1 MGMIAQAAMADPLAG
16 DGGIAGL
23 LPAGAVLAALPA
35 CSRDAALLAVA
46 RHAGAVTGLSPL
58 LLGQRLQAREAAG
71 STGLGGGVAVPHARI
86 TGLADCVALL
96 ARLPQ
101 KVEWPAADGH
111 GVDIIVALLSP
122 AAAGTA
128 HLKALARIGRTLRAP
143 GMVAALRDA
152 ADADAMRAL
161 VSGMADIAA

>member
-1 MGMIAQAAMADPLAG
+1 
-16 DGGIAGL
+16 
-23 LPAGAVLAALPA
+23 
-35 CSRDAALLAVA
+35 
-46 RHAGAVTGLSPL
+46 
-58 LLGQRLQAREAAG
+58 
-71 STGLGGGVAVPHARI
+71 
-86 TGLADCVALL
+86 
-96 ARLPQ
+96 
-101 KVEWPAADGH
+101 
-111 GVDIIVALLSP
+111 VDVIVALLSP